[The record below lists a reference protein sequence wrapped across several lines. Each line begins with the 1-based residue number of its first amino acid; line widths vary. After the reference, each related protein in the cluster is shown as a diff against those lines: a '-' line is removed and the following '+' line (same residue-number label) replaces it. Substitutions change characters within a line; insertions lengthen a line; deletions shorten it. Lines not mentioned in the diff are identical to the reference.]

1 MGRKDL
7 YEDLKA
13 IFTEAVRSVD
23 PEKLIHDHLRL
34 RSNTL
39 TIRSDLESLEIE
51 LDDFDRVLVLGAG
64 KASARMARAVEELMG
79 SRISEGLVSVKYGH
93 TEKLG
98 VVSIIESGHPV
109 PDENSVRAAELVDE
123 LARSADER
131 TLVLNLISGGG
142 SALLAGPL
150 HASIEGRTVALTL
163 EDMQQTTRVLLGSG
177 ATIDEMNCVR
187 KHLSSIKGG
196 RLSELCF
203 PATQLNVLLSD
214 VVGDR
219 LDTIASGPTT
229 PDDSTYGDALAIL
242 EKYGIGDRISPRAA
256 QVLQS
261 GAGGLLPETPKRGS
275 KVFERVHNLVI
286 GNNRVALRA
295 ALDEARYR
303 GYNGAA
309 LSSRVTGEAR
319 EAAKV
324 LAGIAKDV
332 GRYDMPVKV
341 PACIIWG
348 GETTVTL
355 RGSGRGGRNQEFALS
370 FLLELRE
377 YGIETDCGITLLAAS
392 TDGSDGPTD
401 AAGALASTGVLRRAS
416 ELSLDPASYLKNND
430 SYTFFEKTGFLFKT
444 GPTNTNVCD
453 LQLVLVT
460 GPQPRRGRS

>member
-1 MGRKDL
+1 MGEKKL

-23 PEKLIHDHLRL
+23 PEELIRHRLRL

-51 LDDFDRVLVLGAG
+51 LDHFDRVLVLGAG

-109 PDENSVRAAELVDE
+109 PDENSVRAAERIGE

-150 HASIEGRTVALTL
+150 QASIEGRPVTLTL
-163 EDMQQTTRVLLGSG
+163 EDVQQTTRVLLGSG

-196 RLSELCF
+196 RLAELCF

-242 EKYGIGDRISPRAA
+242 EKYGIHDRISPRSR
-256 QVLQS
+256 QVLQA

-275 KVFERVHNLVI
+275 KVFERVNNLVI

-295 ALDEARYR
+295 ALGEARRR
-303 GYNGAA
+303 GYHGAA

-332 GRYDMPVKV
+332 GRYDTPVKV

-370 FLLELRE
+370 FLVELQE

-401 AAGALASTGVLRRAS
+401 AAGALASTEVLRRAS
-416 ELSLDPASYLKNND
+416 ERSLDPAPYLKNND
-430 SYTFFEKTGFLFKT
+430 SYTFFEKTGYLFKT

-460 GPQPRRGRS
+460 SSQPRRGRS